1 MISLLPLSTGHP
13 PILHVSVQK
22 LHKVASAFS
31 SHSVDWANPCLLVF
45 CWQGWFCDRISS
57 KHLASWTLEL
67 DFKNVFSPL
76 PLVGCPGFLCSPGGQ
91 IVFFIFNLVNAC
103 PRCRDSQRRTLSS
116 LERCRPRESILLLL
130 DPDPWSG
137 LYSNPDPVSFDCRV
151 ISDHYAPC
159 FHICLLCFLW
169 PCLFCQ
175 GDYCRGAICLLP
187 PANLLLLLPSWLHW
201 TVPRQL
207 PLHKWLMMIT
217 CPFWYIYLFIWL
229 IKLVFIKYNDD
240 TLSILISKI
249 TNICLIKVVF
259 ITSHFLTDNWG
270 MLWWKW

>member
-22 LHKVASAFS
+22 LHKLASAFS

-76 PLVGCPGFLCSPGGQ
+76 PLAGCPGFLCSPGGQ

-137 LYSNPDPVSFDCRV
+137 LYSNPDRVSFDCRV

-175 GDYCRGAICLLP
+175 EPYASSDLIYRVYFVRVITVAEPYASYLLQIFSYFS
-187 PANLLLLLPSWLHW
+187 LPDFIEQFLDNY
-201 TVPRQL
+201 P
-207 PLHKWLMMIT
+207 
-217 CPFWYIYLFIWL
+217 YI
-229 IKLVFIKYNDD
+229 N
-240 TLSILISKI
+240 
-249 TNICLIKVVF
+249 
-259 ITSHFLTDNWG
+259 G
-270 MLWWKW
+270 

>member
-1 MISLLPLSTGHP
+1 MKTSWHFSYNVTAFWGVGWSRIGIEENRVGTTVRFLWRPPTSADMISLLPLSTGHP

-137 LYSNPDPVSFDCRV
+137 LY
-151 ISDHYAPC
+151 
-159 FHICLLCFLW
+159 
-169 PCLFCQ
+169 
-175 GDYCRGAICLLP
+175 
-187 PANLLLLLPSWLHW
+187 
-201 TVPRQL
+201 
-207 PLHKWLMMIT
+207 
-217 CPFWYIYLFIWL
+217 
-229 IKLVFIKYNDD
+229 
-240 TLSILISKI
+240 
-249 TNICLIKVVF
+249 
-259 ITSHFLTDNWG
+259 
-270 MLWWKW
+270 

>member
-1 MISLLPLSTGHP
+1 MYFLHCLLLVALASSAPQVVKLCFSFSTSLMLVQDVATVRGERYHP
-13 PILHVSVQK
+13 WRGAVHVSR
-22 LHKVASAFS
+22 S
-31 SHSVDWANPCLLVF
+31 SS
-45 CWQGWFCDRISS
+45 
-57 KHLASWTLEL
+57 
-67 DFKNVFSPL
+67 
-76 PLVGCPGFLCSPGGQ
+76 
-91 IVFFIFNLVNAC
+91 
-103 PRCRDSQRRTLSS
+103 
-116 LERCRPRESILLLL
+116 
-130 DPDPWSG
+130 PDPWSG
-137 LYSNPDPVSFDCRV
+137 LYSNPDRVSFDCRV

-175 GDYCRGAICLLP
+175 GDHCRWAICLLP
-187 PANLLLLLPSWLHW
+187 LANLLLLLPSWLHW